1 MKTYKA
7 EFADDEIEVFS
18 YCSNDDEALREA
30 FSMES
35 EHGTL
40 FKMKTMSITYN
51 LYTIIDGMKIYK
63 RYAEN
68 KLLINTMMQMK
79 GA

>member
-1 MKTYKA
+1 MRTYKA

-18 YCSNDDEALREA
+18 YCSNDDEALKEA

-40 FKMKTMSITYN
+40 FNLFEVDEDYN
-51 LYTIIDGMKIYK
+51 ILREALSWIKWTLYDYSANGFLVDK
-63 RYAEN
+63 
-68 KLLINTMMQMK
+68 Q
-79 GA
+79 